1 MPVET
6 FDSKG
11 DPIKGSKTIEII
23 QHAGENSGVRFEG
36 KDLLPSNGPHKVPTW
51 FALELI
57 GGNRAVE
64 YDPDNPRYVKPRS
77 KDKPADKGTGTVVN
91 NDPAAQNGDPKAS
104 GPKK

>member
-11 DPIKGSKTIEII
+11 DQIKGSKTIEIV

-64 YDPDNPRYVKPRS
+64 YDPDNPRYVKP
-77 KDKPADKGTGTVVN
+77 KAKPADKAPDKGTITN
-91 NDPAAQNGDPKAS
+91 NDPAAKNDDPK